1 VGPLLL
7 KPDLNAWY
15 LGYVRD
21 FIEQVAGAPDMLE
34 EITNHARA
42 IYQYVNDDFYQSGNF
57 RVQFST
63 DPADWEKGLV
73 PFLLA
78 RANDVRQQLAAIDG
92 GTMARGPHQPVKEA
106 NYETCVDWHIAK
118 APTVGC
124 YNDCLYEGCHM
135 ANWQLSHQCIE
146 ETGTCI
152 HGTYDPEC
160 RRIPEGKQYDGMES
174 PRPSTGLDTFCVNT
188 RKPFT
193 IKASVCP
200 PPPPTRPG
208 QVQL

>member
-1 VGPLLL
+1 MR
-7 KPDLNAWY
+7 
-15 LGYVRD
+15 VR
-21 FIEQVAGAPDMLE
+21 FIATSRMIFIKVVIFG
-34 EITNHARA
+34 
-42 IYQYVNDDFYQSGNF
+42 
-57 RVQFST
+57 
-63 DPADWEKGLV
+63 WEKGLV

-146 ETGTCI
+146 EIGTCI

-160 RRIPEGKQYDGMES
+160 RGIPEGKRYDGMES

-188 RKPFT
+188 REPFT

-200 PPPPTRPG
+200 PPPPPDQDRYNFDAYNG
-208 QVQL
+208 AVEGVDEVE